1 MNRQRP
7 ASGGGMKDG
16 MVREWRI
23 ALDNGES
30 RPATDD
36 DLLAMQATLLLPM
49 AEAKLRTFPPVK
61 ELHKQQKLL
70 DRRADAIVAGIKA
83 IDGPNKE
90 LKEQLAHSLIAV
102 HDEIERVE
110 KLERERGEEDELI
123 RFLRFVIQR
132 CRARRKPRAATEPIG
147 VNKRSIHWACRAGR
161 LFRRRDQQPACS
173 RRSTQSTRDR

>member
-1 MNRQRP
+1 MHVARRRRARLGADRRALTGDKQPAPLIGGRKSLRSGMNRQRP

-70 DRRADAIVAGIKA
+70 AELMQSLRA
-83 IDGPNKE
+83 
-90 LKEQLAHSLIAV
+90 S
-102 HDEIERVE
+102 
-110 KLERERGEEDELI
+110 
-123 RFLRFVIQR
+123 
-132 CRARRKPRAATEPIG
+132 
-147 VNKRSIHWACRAGR
+147 KRSTGR
-161 LFRRRDQQPACS
+161 TRNS
-173 RRSTQSTRDR
+173 RSN